1 MESRSDKSEL
11 LRRLADS
18 IVHGKPDAQAMAR
31 LCLDHGAGVDEVL
44 TKGLIEG
51 WLEFA
56 AWYDREPEAA
66 LKGWMESYNA
76 TNRVLRLLESV
87 IPPPENPPFSVAV
100 VTVRGEGHVL
110 MRDVLSLLLK
120 SKGVR
125 VYSSR
130 KGVVPEDLKE
140 PISDPSLKWIVISCT
155 ESDLDDQV
163 IGLIRWA
170 KERRNDLKVIA
181 GGPQAEKV
189 GADIVA
195 KGTSDLLDALGLK

>member
-1 MESRSDKSEL
+1 MESRSDRSDL

-18 IVHGKPDAQAMAR
+18 IMHGKPDAQEIAR
-31 LCLDHGAGVDEVL
+31 LCLDRGAGVDEVL
-44 TKGLIEG
+44 TKGVIEG

-100 VTVRGEGHVL
+100 ATVRGEGHVL
-110 MRDVLSLLLK
+110 MRDVLSILLK

-130 KGVVPEDLKE
+130 KGVVPEDLQE
-140 PISDPSLKWIVISCT
+140 PISDPSLKWLVVSCV
-155 ESDLDDQV
+155 EGDLNDQV
-163 IGLIRWA
+163 SGLIRWA
-170 KERRNDLKVIA
+170 KGMRSDLRVVA
-181 GGPQAEKV
+181 GGPQADKV
-189 GADIVA
+189 GADIAVNGPLELI
-195 KGTSDLLDALGLK
+195 KVLGLQ